1 MGFRRSTSPETR
13 LGTDS
18 GTMIVAIMGSGILA
32 GLLTFAAAL
41 IVGQSLLSAFALYVV
56 AGTLTSLL
64 VAAGIYF
71 RSS

>member
-1 MGFRRSTSPETR
+1 
-13 LGTDS
+13 
-18 GTMIVAIMGSGILA
+18 MIVAIMGLGILA

-64 VAAGIYF
+64 LAAGIYF

>member
-1 MGFRRSTSPETR
+1 MGF
-13 LGTDS
+13 LGLHLLSQLGMDS
-18 GTMIVAIMGSGILA
+18 DAMIVAIMGLGTVA

-41 IVGQSLLSAFALYVV
+41 ILGQSLLSAFALYVV
-56 AGTLTSLL
+56 AGVLTSLL